1 MGYHFFQRAGVRGR
15 YKQIRNGGLWAG
27 RAGADTPY
35 VNQRRPPQQLRAKL
49 TRQHLLDAARRVF
62 GEGGYAGASVD
73 DVARAAGCSK
83 GAYYFHFATKEDAL
97 LALVEDWSTEQTHRL
112 EVALGGGATPEA
124 ALRDVL
130 ETLLWA
136 DEATDRDR
144 LLVLELWLQGARNP
158 KVRAIL
164 DRARSAWRR
173 ILVVAFNRAQQRA
186 PEPAADLALALH
198 HGLLAQ
204 ACVDGSAGPTLDE
217 RAATALALLVE
228 PQALRRTA

>member
-1 MGYHFFQRAGVRGR
+1 M
-15 YKQIRNGGLWAG
+15 
-27 RAGADTPY
+27 
-35 VNQRRPPQQLRAKL
+35 NQRRSPQQLRAKL

-62 GEGGYAGASVD
+62 GEDGYAGATVD

-97 LALVEDWSTEQTHRL
+97 LALAEDWSTGQTHRL
-112 EVALGGGATPEA
+112 EVALERGATPDA

-130 ETLLWA
+130 EAILDPEGTLA
-136 DEATDRDR
+136 RDR
-144 LLVLELWLQGARNP
+144 LLVLELWLQATRNP

-173 ILVVAFNRAQQRA
+173 LLVIAFSRAQERA
-186 PEPAADLALALH
+186 PEQAADLALALQ

-204 ACVDGSAGPTLDE
+204 ACLDGATSEAQRERAGSAL
-217 RAATALALLVE
+217 AALAS
-228 PQALRRTA
+228 PAALRRTA